1 MYSNKQLNSSTKT
14 MGFIKMESMKM
25 TILEAQKKMAMAIL
39 GILLIKLF
47 ITPIIWSIW
56 ALLLINLMSK
66 SGGGLNRKMTNLSN

>member
-47 ITPIIWSIW
+47 ITPIIWSIR